1 MKPPFDKEKALKK
14 VQIAQEL
21 WNTKDPEKVILA
33 YTENTK
39 WRNRDKFLIGH
50 DEIKQFLI
58 KKWEKELD
66 YKLRKELFTYNEN
79 KIAVHFEYEW
89 HDKDGQWYRS
99 YGNENWT
106 FNLNGLMEHRDASI
120 NDSKINESDRRLF

>member
-1 MKPPFDKEKALKK
+1 MKPPFNKEKALKK

-33 YTENTK
+33 YTEKTK
-39 WRNRDKFLIGH
+39 WRNKDKFLTGH

-99 YGNENWT
+99 YGNEHWT